1 MVQEPSQSMLPD
13 RSMATQSVFVVA
25 VMLVN
30 EMEDLVVELVSEV
43 VVLEPV
49 DTEVVL
55 LAVLVEL
62 VCELVIVSVVEET
75 QVVMLHVS
83 SHS

>member
-1 MVQEPSQSMLPD
+1 MLPD